1 MLEFNI
7 SNVGYHINMPD
18 IEFSASGLSF
28 FFFFL
33 ILLKRRILNFYEEQ
47 FLYLNTSEKWP

>member
-28 FFFFL
+28 FFFLSHPFKEKDSE
-33 ILLKRRILNFYEEQ
+33 LLRRAVSL
-47 FLYLNTSEKWP
+47 P